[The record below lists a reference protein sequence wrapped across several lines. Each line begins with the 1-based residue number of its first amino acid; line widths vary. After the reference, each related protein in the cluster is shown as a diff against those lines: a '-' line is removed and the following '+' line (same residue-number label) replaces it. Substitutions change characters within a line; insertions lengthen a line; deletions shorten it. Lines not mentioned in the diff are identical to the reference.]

1 LGHHKSSNSGQEEIG
16 VKKEHLVGAIFV
28 LTALIV
34 LGIMFLSRDSLT
46 ISSET
51 GKLSGSIIFFL
62 GMAVFLWTSLFLCE
76 AFQGIVTPVTDRL
89 IVIGPYRWIRHPLYL
104 SMIIILL
111 GMGISLRSLW

>member
-1 LGHHKSSNSGQEEIG
+1 
-16 VKKEHLVGAIFV
+16 
-28 LTALIV
+28 
-34 LGIMFLSRDSLT
+34 MFLSRDSLT